1 MSEIDNLKQQ
11 IQSLQVE
18 IKKINDELSSVK
30 EQIAF
35 INGQVQI
42 LVSQNNTIQMILKY
56 VVTPLLII
64 LGGLIGIKLTFP

>member
-11 IQSLQVE
+11 IDELRSE
-18 IKKINDELSSVK
+18 IKVINDELENIK
-30 EQIAF
+30 TQIAF

>member
-11 IQSLQVE
+11 IDELRSEV
-18 IKKINDELSSVK
+18 KVINDELGNIK
-30 EQIAF
+30 TQIAF

-56 VVTPLLII
+56 VVTPLLVI

>member
-1 MSEIDNLKQQ
+1 MSDIDNLKQQ
-11 IQSLQVE
+11 IDELRSE
-18 IKKINDELSSVK
+18 IKVINDELAGVK

-42 LVSQNNTIQMILKY
+42 LVNQNNTIQMILKY